1 MRQRRHRQLL
11 EVNATINVTNL
22 LDTAFILLITFMLV
36 APRLSQHGLK
46 VDLPPVERTGSTD
59 VDQSKILTVVIQKPE
74 TGETNEKVYLLDRRK
89 AEHRLDLSD
98 PKGREEFISTIR
110 TEKGNDDKFAVV
122 IEGDMNSRFGVGVQ
136 VISAIQQAGVTNIGI
151 ATKPESSETP
161 SSPAR

>member
-46 VDLPPVERTGSTD
+46 VELPKVERATTPD
-59 VDQSKILTVVIQKPE
+59 VDPGKVVTIVIQKPE
-74 TGETNEKVYLLDRRK
+74 PGETREKVYLVDRK
-89 AEHRLDLSD
+89 GEHRQDLSD
-98 PKGREEFISTIR
+98 PKGMQEFVSSIEAAKALQS
-110 TEKGNDDKFAVV
+110 DLAVV
-122 IEGDMNSRFGVGVQ
+122 IQGDMHSGWGAGVQ
-136 VISAIQQAGVTNIGI
+136 VIGAIQQAGVSNIGI
-151 ATKPESSETP
+151 TTKPETSEQP

>member
-46 VDLPPVERTGSTD
+46 VVLPEVEAGPTD
-59 VDQSKILTVVIQKPE
+59 VDQSKVLTVVIQKPE
-74 TGETNEKVYLLDRRK
+74 TGETREKVFLVDRRK

-98 PKGREEFISTIR
+98 PKGMQEFISTIE
-110 TEKGNDDKFAVV
+110 TEKGSDPKFAVV
-122 IEGDMNSRFGVGVQ
+122 IEGDTNSRFGIFVQ
-136 VISAIQQAGVTNIGI
+136 VLGAVQRAGVTNIGVP
-151 ATKPESSETP
+151 TKPEGSEKP
-161 SSPAR
+161 SSPVR